1 MLHSG
6 LQSNIDQMSKA
17 NYNGISHVLVM
28 SCGHVKNVLDLIGL
42 VCMNEYNHFRSGTY
56 FFIQLIHGQVCEASE
71 PE

>member
-6 LQSNIDQMSKA
+6 LHSNIDQMSIA

-28 SCGHVKNVLDLIGL
+28 SCGHVMNVLDLIGL
-42 VCMNEYNHFRSGTY
+42 VCMNTIIFVQGLI
-56 FFIQLIHGQVCEASE
+56 FCQLTHRQVCEASE